1 MLRPQEILILTPALV
16 FHFGDQHPFEVT
28 FHLASVKPFPK
39 GFPPALTFLFPGR
52 WAQWEFSPSLNAR
65 WANQHT
71 CLHHTANMLQSC
83 LKPPSPEEALPP
95 NSSHLSIYPQEL
107 RKILSPHPPHGLL
120 RPSSEP
126 PLTPATSLSSP
137 WLALALLVREACHQI
152 VKDPRITYKYF
163 MKNICCGNARLLVST
178 VPHLSIL
185 IGPGKR
191 AHNWC
196 LEMGMKLA

>member
-1 MLRPQEILILTPALV
+1 M
-16 FHFGDQHPFEVT
+16 
-28 FHLASVKPFPK
+28 
-39 GFPPALTFLFPGR
+39 GFSDPLL
-52 WAQWEFSPSLNAR
+52 SPTNP
-65 WANQHT
+65 
-71 CLHHTANMLQSC
+71 C
-83 LKPPSPEEALPP
+83 
-95 NSSHLSIYPQEL
+95 HLSI
-107 RKILSPHPPHGLL
+107 LSL
-120 RPSSEP
+120 
-126 PLTPATSLSSP
+126 A
-137 WLALALLVREACHQI
+137 ALALLVREACHQM